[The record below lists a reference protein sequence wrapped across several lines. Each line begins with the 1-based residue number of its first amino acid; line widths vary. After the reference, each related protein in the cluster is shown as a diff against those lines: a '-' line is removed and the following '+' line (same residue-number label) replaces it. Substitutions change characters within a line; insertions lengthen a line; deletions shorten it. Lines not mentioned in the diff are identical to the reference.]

1 MGAAPEFG
9 PAVLRLLPDPARP
22 YAALRD
28 DLVRLGWEW
37 ANESQDLPLVPGEP
51 EWVSYRHASGA
62 ALDYEY
68 LPPVS
73 LRTLVA
79 SGSPDAL
86 APLRGLPQLRAADL
100 AGLLADPDIEAVV
113 RGLLGVR
120 ALVWLPLLG
129 EVREL
134 ASAHPEPLVRQVAQD
149 VATQLPVLAMADLD
163 RWKAYRQAHPGRS
176 ALLAMMPAE
185 DRRQVLRWMGADRRD
200 AGAGVLEALRTGLDD
215 DDPEVRATAAVTAA
229 RLAAYDVADAVA
241 GLEVPDVFEH
251 AVGLARHAL
260 RSGRPLSIDEPRDAE
275 TLLLFSLA
283 EPVVDVPPPATL
295 PAHLSDEAGVRLR
308 RSGLPVALVASVP
321 HWLWGQGDD
330 EVRQVRQQAFLMTS
344 APVDVGTARA
354 IGIPATGADLDPL
367 LVTEEGAVGL
377 AARVAALEGVP
388 VDLVDPQRWQAA
400 LRGPDGRR
408 FTAGNL
414 APDIAVSPW
423 GALAV
428 PGVRERLAGGLAADP
443 ADLGSSHA
451 VSPDERLPVRL
462 AMRFPL

>member
-1 MGAAPEFG
+1 M
-9 PAVLRLLPDPARP
+9 
-22 YAALRD
+22 
-28 DLVRLGWEW
+28 
-37 ANESQDLPLVPGEP
+37 
-51 EWVSYRHASGA
+51 
-62 ALDYEY
+62 
-68 LPPVS
+68 
-73 LRTLVA
+73 
-79 SGSPDAL
+79 
-86 APLRGLPQLRAADL
+86 
-100 AGLLADPDIEAVV
+100 
-113 RGLLGVR
+113 
-120 ALVWLPLLG
+120 
-129 EVREL
+129 
-134 ASAHPEPLVRQVAQD
+134 
-149 VATQLPVLAMADLD
+149 
-163 RWKAYRQAHPGRS
+163 
-176 ALLAMMPAE
+176 
-185 DRRQVLRWMGADRRD
+185 
-200 AGAGVLEALRTGLDD
+200 
-215 DDPEVRATAAVTAA
+215 
-229 RLAAYDVADAVA
+229 
-241 GLEVPDVFEH
+241 
-251 AVGLARHAL
+251 
-260 RSGRPLSIDEPRDAE
+260 
-275 TLLLFSLA
+275 
-283 EPVVDVPPPATL
+283 
-295 PAHLSDEAGVRLR
+295 RLR